1 MESLHFPRPP
11 LASLE
16 RHLSTKRAG
25 SYPTWLT
32 ETVSDIWVL
41 TQFDPDIIT
50 GGISISCFK
59 WNHRYAEYNTKL
71 NQLSWYFLKYSCTR
85 CSPGKPKYSIV
96 LNVFLTD
103 TSCFSAFQSF
113 NSCYCFAKNWF
124 SVFFHLFCPKA
135 ITHISN
141 TTSKIF
147 LVLGLP
153 SILAP
158 SSWSK
163 SCIEL

>member
-1 MESLHFPRPP
+1 MSPKDSNLLCNHSAMITFRKLTSHTVLLCNIESM
-11 LASLE
+11 
-16 RHLSTKRAG
+16 
-25 SYPTWLT
+25 
-32 ETVSDIWVL
+32 
-41 TQFDPDIIT
+41 
-50 GGISISCFK
+50 FK
-59 WNHRYAEYNTKL
+59 FG
-71 NQLSWYFLKYSCTR
+71 QLSWYFLKYSCTC

-96 LNVFLTD
+96 LNVFLTH
-103 TSCFSAFQSF
+103 TSCFPAFQSF

-163 SCIEL
+163 SCIELWSTLPLTWAFNHVHLGWKINYESVVS